1 MNFEKQDVTDS
12 PATSLDEQPSVS
24 TRVGAIAFVD
34 ETSAVKPTSRLQGFA
49 QLDPK
54 TRVQKLISM
63 GFLTEADEQV
73 LLENSSLSV
82 ELADSFIENCV
93 GGFSLPLGIATN
105 FLIDGEEYVI
115 PMAVE
120 ESSVIAAASHGA
132 KLTRSGGGFVTE
144 PVRTIATCQIQF
156 YAEQKSKREIEHAFD
171 DVQQEL
177 MDLAN
182 ACHPRLVER
191 GGGVVAIELR
201 HLKQNC
207 FAIHLH
213 VDTRE
218 AMGAN
223 IVNTMAEEIG
233 KVLPQKIGCTVG
245 LKILTNLTVHRVS
258 KVSCEVTPQAL
269 EVAGFSGTDA
279 IERICRAFEFADM
292 CSFRAATHNKGVMN
306 GIDPVII
313 ATGNDWRAVEAG
325 CHAYAALDGRYKPMT
340 RWFKNEQGNLE
351 GHIAVPIAVGT
362 VGGVTKLHPGAAASL
377 RLLRY
382 PTASKLS
389 NIIAAVGLAQNLS
402 ALRAL
407 ACEGIQRGHMALH
420 EKNIEMMKRYDNAAS
435 GPASR

>member
-1 MNFEKQDVTDS
+1 MNFEKHDRDESRSERAGAVAYS
-12 PATSLDEQPSVS
+12 HSSLNEDNFLV
-24 TRVGAIAFVD
+24 RR
-34 ETSAVKPTSRLQGFA
+34 TSRLHGFA
-49 QLDPK
+49 QLEPK
-54 TRVQKLISM
+54 ARVQKLIEL
-63 GFLTEADEQV
+63 GFLSVEDEHV

-105 FLIDGEEYVI
+105 FLIDSEEFVV

-120 ESSVIAAASHGA
+120 ESSVVAAASHGA
-132 KLTRSGGGFVTE
+132 KLARSGGGFFTT
-144 PVRTIATCQIQF
+144 PVRAIATCQIQF
-156 YAEQKSKREIEHAFD
+156 YSIGTPRREIEERFD
-171 DVQQEL
+171 AAQTQLVSI
-177 MDLAN
+177 AN

-201 HLKQNC
+201 YLKPDC
-207 FAIHLH
+207 FVIHLH
-213 VDTRE
+213 VDTCE

-223 IVNTMAEEIG
+223 IVNSMAEVIG
-233 KVLPQKIGCTVG
+233 QILPSLFECQAG
-245 LKILTNLTVHRVS
+245 LKILTNLTVHRIS
-258 KVSCEVTPQAL
+258 RVSCEVTPQAL
-269 EVAGFSGTDA
+269 EVAGFSGADA
-279 IERICRAFEFADM
+279 IDRICKAYEFADL

-325 CHAYAALDGRYKPMT
+325 CHAYAALDGRYKPLT
-340 RWFKNEQGNLE
+340 QWFKNEAGNLE
-351 GHIAVPIAVGT
+351 GHIAVPVAVGT

-377 RLLRY
+377 RLLHY

-420 EKNIEMMKRYDNAAS
+420 DKNIEMMKRYDAN
-435 GPASR
+435 GPA